1 MFNQALVVVGLFG
14 YNVNFSNLLR
24 NLPVLDDPLDNP
36 DLFIEIL
43 EDLPGD
49 GNSVRDERVD
59 DVVPTEET
67 TTEEPTNSNEETIK
81 KSSENVSS
89 EEYVEFEEDSSDS
102 KATEADFKEYFKKEV
117 LKDIKKAGKEY
128 QKKQKDKKNHKQK
141 LDNTFSELEQKAEE
155 ACIRRARNRHAQAA
169 ENRLQQN
176 RAEVEAT
183 RRFEERRQNNIPT
196 GIRFEEQRQNNNQT
210 NRSSN
215 NSSSTNT
222 KRHST

>member
-1 MFNQALVVVGLFG
+1 M
-14 YNVNFSNLLR
+14 NFPNLLR

-59 DVVPTEET
+59 DVVSTEET
-67 TTEEPTNSNEETIK
+67 TTEKPTNSNEETIK
-81 KSSENVSS
+81 KSSENVIS
-89 EEYVEFEEDSSDS
+89 EEYVEFEEDVTDS

-117 LKDIKKAGKEY
+117 LKDIKKTGKEY

-155 ACIRRARNRHAQAA
+155 ARIRRARNRHAQAA
-169 ENRLQQN
+169 ENPLQQN
-176 RAEVEAT
+176 QAEVEAT